1 MVLEVCLMQGIVTIA
16 TKVELLFV
24 SIVRL
29 ARVFKLLTVN
39 D

>member
-1 MVLEVCLMQGIVTIA
+1 MVLEVCLMQGIVTIV

-24 SIVRL
+24 SVARL
-29 ARVFKLLTVN
+29 ALVFKLLTVN